1 MSQFIDQCKN
11 EFNKVLDFFKRDIAG
26 IRVGRA
32 SPSLVENINVN
43 AYGVFMP
50 LIQLASISMPE
61 PKSLVIQPWDKN
73 LSKEIEKAI
82 NASDLGVHGVIDG
95 AVIRINFP
103 PLTEETRKEVVKK
116 LHQKMEEAKVQ
127 IRNHREKIKETVLK
141 QEKDKDISEDD
152 KFKMTEEL
160 DELVKEYN
168 QKIKDACDVKENEVM
183 SV

>member
-11 EFNKVLDFFKRDIAG
+11 EFNKVVDFFKRDVAG

-43 AYGVFMP
+43 AYDSYMP
-50 LIQLASISMPE
+50 LVQLASISMPD
-61 PKSLVIQPWDKN
+61 PKSLLIQPWDKN

-82 NASDLGVHGVIDG
+82 NASDLGVHAVIDG
-95 AVIRINFP
+95 AIIRINFP

-116 LHQKMEEAKVQ
+116 LHQKMEESKVQ
-127 IRNHREKIKETVLK
+127 IRNHREKIKEMVLK
-141 QEKDKDISEDD
+141 KEKDKEISEDD
-152 KFKMTEEL
+152 KFKMIQEL

-168 QKIKDACDVKENEVM
+168 QKIKDVCDIKETEVM
-183 SV
+183 SI